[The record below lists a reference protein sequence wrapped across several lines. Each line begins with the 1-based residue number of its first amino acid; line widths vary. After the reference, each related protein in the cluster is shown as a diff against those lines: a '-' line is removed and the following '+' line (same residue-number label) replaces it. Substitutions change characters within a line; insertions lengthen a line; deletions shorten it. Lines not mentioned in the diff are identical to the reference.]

1 MQTLTFRPSDI
12 LLDRVLNPAGDFM
25 LGDCEPEHLI
35 EACGIIPEFFA
46 QACLSADPLTLDE
59 IANQMDEAYSFG
71 GFRYPFGGDIT
82 VSGVYQSEHP
92 KQTKTSPRWPGLSST
107 GSSALCINMGSSASG
122 TARAASISWPGLTD
136 PAAPHRPAIVRAFL
150 LGFTFSKVIAY
161 NRIHRASRPATT
173 EKKS

>member
-1 MQTLTFRPSDI
+1 MQTLTFRPSDV

-71 GFRYPFGGDIT
+71 GFRYSFGGNIT
-82 VSGVYQSEHP
+82 LSGVYQSEHP
-92 KQTKTSPRWPGLSST
+92 TDDDLPPL
-107 GSSALCINMGSSASG
+107 
-122 TARAASISWPGLTD
+122 ARFIFDRFECFVYQYG
-136 PAAPHRPAIVRAFL
+136 IVGIRD
-150 LGFTFSKVIAY
+150 
-161 NRIHRASRPATT
+161 RESREHKLARFD
-173 EKKS
+173 

>member
-1 MQTLTFRPSDI
+1 MQTLTFRPSDV

-71 GFRYPFGGDIT
+71 GFRYSFAGDIT
-82 VSGVYQSEHP
+82 LSGVYQSEHP
-92 KQTKTSPRWPGLSST
+92 TDDDLPPL
-107 GSSALCINMGSSASG
+107 
-122 TARAASISWPGLTD
+122 ARFIFDRFECFVYQYG
-136 PAAPHRPAIVRAFL
+136 IVGIRDRA
-150 LGFTFSKVIAY
+150 TRENKIA
-161 NRIHRASRPATT
+161 RFD
-173 EKKS
+173 

>member
-1 MQTLTFRPSDI
+1 MQTLTFRPSDV

-71 GFRYPFGGDIT
+71 GFRYSFGGNIT
-82 VSGVYQSEHP
+82 LSGVYQSEHP
-92 KQTKTSPRWPGLSST
+92 TDDDLPPL
-107 GSSALCINMGSSASG
+107 
-122 TARAASISWPGLTD
+122 ARFIFDRFECFVYQYG
-136 PAAPHRPAIVRAFL
+136 IVGIRD
-150 LGFTFSKVIAY
+150 
-161 NRIHRASRPATT
+161 RASLEHKLARFD
-173 EKKS
+173 

>member
-71 GFRYPFGGDIT
+71 GFRYSFGGDIT
-82 VSGVYQSEHP
+82 LSGVYQSEHP
-92 KQTKTSPRWPGLSST
+92 TDDDLPPL
-107 GSSALCINMGSSASG
+107 
-122 TARAASISWPGLTD
+122 ARFIFDRFECFVYQYG
-136 PAAPHRPAIVRAFL
+136 IVGIRD
-150 LGFTFSKVIAY
+150 
-161 NRIHRASRPATT
+161 RESREHKLARFD
-173 EKKS
+173 

>member
-1 MQTLTFRPSDI
+1 MQTLTFRPSDV

-71 GFRYPFGGDIT
+71 GFRYSFGGDIT
-82 VSGVYQSEHP
+82 LSGVYQSEHP
-92 KQTKTSPRWPGLSST
+92 TDDDLPPL
-107 GSSALCINMGSSASG
+107 
-122 TARAASISWPGLTD
+122 ARFIFDRFECFVYQYG
-136 PAAPHRPAIVRAFL
+136 IVGIRD
-150 LGFTFSKVIAY
+150 
-161 NRIHRASRPATT
+161 RESREHKLARFD
-173 EKKS
+173 

>member
-1 MQTLTFRPSDI
+1 MQTLTFRPSDV

-71 GFRYPFGGDIT
+71 GFRYSFGGDIT
-82 VSGVYQSEHP
+82 LSGVYQSEHP
-92 KQTKTSPRWPGLSST
+92 TDDDLPPL
-107 GSSALCINMGSSASG
+107 
-122 TARAASISWPGLTD
+122 ARFIFDRFECFVYQYG
-136 PAAPHRPAIVRAFL
+136 IVGIRD
-150 LGFTFSKVIAY
+150 
-161 NRIHRASRPATT
+161 RASLEHKLARFD
-173 EKKS
+173 

>member
-71 GFRYPFGGDIT
+71 GFRYSFGGDIT
-82 VSGVYQSEHP
+82 LSGVYQSEHP
-92 KQTKTSPRWPGLSST
+92 TDDDLPPL
-107 GSSALCINMGSSASG
+107 
-122 TARAASISWPGLTD
+122 ARFD
-136 PAAPHRPAIVRAFL
+136 
-150 LGFTFSKVIAY
+150 
-161 NRIHRASRPATT
+161 
-173 EKKS
+173 